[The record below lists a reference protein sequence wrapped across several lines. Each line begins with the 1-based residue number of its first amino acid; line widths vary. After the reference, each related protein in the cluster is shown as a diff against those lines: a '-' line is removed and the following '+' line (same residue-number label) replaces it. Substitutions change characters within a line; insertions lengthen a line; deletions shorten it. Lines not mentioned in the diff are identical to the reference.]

1 MRWARPRPRQG
12 HSAGVL
18 SAKGTSR
25 TAGALQFIK
34 ANLEPT
40 LEQQGLLGL
49 RTGHSREV
57 RDVLLL
63 RDGFE
68 ERFHG
73 FQAHQWSQAQA
84 LEQLGPELPKAF
96 KRLAVAMLLCAT
108 ACEKHAS
115 SLVLAAVQITSM
127 SARSVRGAHFD
138 NPRHGD
144 LVLSLTITGTGTV
157 TLGRCSSTRQRQ
169 STTREQSGTWYAL
182 SGTGLSDYTHA
193 VRTCD
198 EPRLSVTYRYVK
210 RRP

>member
-1 MRWARPRPRQG
+1 MA
-12 HSAGVL
+12 S
-18 SAKGTSR
+18 
-25 TAGALQFIK
+25 
-34 ANLEPT
+34 
-40 LEQQGLLGL
+40 
-49 RTGHSREV
+49 
-57 RDVLLL
+57 
-63 RDGFE
+63 
-68 ERFHG
+68 
-73 FQAHQWSQAQA
+73 
-84 LEQLGPELPKAF
+84 
-96 KRLAVAMLLCAT
+96 
-108 ACEKHAS
+108 KHAS